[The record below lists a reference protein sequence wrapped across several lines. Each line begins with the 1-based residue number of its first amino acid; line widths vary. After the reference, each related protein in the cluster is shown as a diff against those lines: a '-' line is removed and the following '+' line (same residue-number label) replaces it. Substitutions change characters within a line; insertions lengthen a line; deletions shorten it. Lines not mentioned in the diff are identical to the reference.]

1 MKYAIDKQS
10 KINGLGLL
18 FGSIITIHCVSI
30 KSSPFLFFVMIFI
43 AVNQF
48 KQYLAGLLEA
58 GGGRGL
64 RSVIIN
70 GLSTVLDL
78 FPYLW
83 GDFSYFGQL
92 QSKGY
97 FSYT

>member
-1 MKYAIDKQS
+1 
-10 KINGLGLL
+10 
-18 FGSIITIHCVSI
+18 
-30 KSSPFLFFVMIFI
+30 MIFI

-97 FSYT
+97 FSYTWNLSAKDNVKQCCVSIGLSPSALRETDV